1 VKKNFWYIVGCVIL
15 LLAGGS
21 VWFFL
26 TVGENDPPTI
36 IVEGDPVM
44 IGKQKLLTATFSDR
58 GTGLR
63 RTEIVITQ
71 DSRPRVV
78 SSIDYPE
85 KGVLNKP
92 VSVPVDAAA
101 LKLHDGPATLSI
113 TAVDYSL
120 WNNRT
125 VVERPATI
133 DFLPPQIFQLNP
145 ANHIN
150 PGGAC
155 VVAYRLSETASST
168 GVQVGNLFYPAY
180 PVTLAGKS
188 GYVAYF
194 ALPLDATQGSPQIR
208 VMARDQAGNET
219 VSGIPTLI
227 LKRKFRSD
235 TMVLSDA
242 FLGQKMPEFQASI
255 PQLRGKTA
263 IETFAYVNTKLRADN
278 FQTIQSVCGK
288 TEPRQLWQDTFIR
301 MKNAAPM
308 ALFGDRRTYFYGGK
322 PVGDSIHAGV
332 DLASLAHAPIEA
344 ANTGVVRFTG
354 ELGIYGNAVI
364 IDHGLGLA
372 TLYAHMSAI
381 QVRPDQAVKR
391 GEIIGSSGT
400 TGLAG
405 GDHLH
410 FGITINGQFV
420 DPREWWDPHWIE
432 DNVAKKLAA
441 AS

>member
-1 VKKNFWYIVGCVIL
+1 MKKSFWYAIGCVIL
-15 LLAGGS
+15 ILAGGS

-26 TVGENDPPTI
+26 TLGENIPPTVV
-36 IVEGDPVM
+36 VEGDPVM
-44 IGKQKLLTATFSDR
+44 IGKQKLLTAAFSDL

-63 RTEIVITQ
+63 HTEIVITQ
-71 DSRPRVV
+71 DGRPRVV
-78 SSIDYPE
+78 SSNDYPE
-85 KGVLNKP
+85 KGIKNKT
-92 VSVPVDAAA
+92 VSVNLDAAT
-101 LKLHDGPATLSI
+101 LKLHDGPATLTM

-120 WNNRT
+120 WKNRT

-133 DFLPPQIFQLNP
+133 DFLPPQIFQLNT

-150 PGGAC
+150 PGGTC
-155 VVAYRLSETASST
+155 VVAYRLSEKAPVT
-168 GVQVGNLFYPAY
+168 GVQVGDLFYPAY
-180 PVTLAGKS
+180 PVALGGKP

-194 ALPLDATQGSPQIR
+194 ALSMDATQGSPQIR
-208 VMARDQAGNET
+208 IMARDQAGNET
-219 VSGIPTLI
+219 VSGIPSLI

-235 TMVLSDA
+235 TMNLSEA

-255 PQLRGKTA
+255 PLLRGKTP
-263 IETFAYVNTKLRADN
+263 IETFTYVNTKLRADN
-278 FQTIQSVCGK
+278 FQTIQSVCKK

-322 PVGDSIHAGV
+322 AVGDSIHTGV

-391 GEIIGSSGT
+391 GEIIGSSGA

-410 FGITINGQFV
+410 FGIAINGQFV
-420 DPREWWDPHWIE
+420 DPREWWDPHWIA
-432 DNVAKKLAA
+432 DNVTKKIDA